1 MFDPRSPLHWKSRRD
16 AASCKKSERIG
27 HDESEEILAA
37 STFVPIGVALLLGV
51 AGGFLTDI
59 GPWYRDLKK
68 PRLNPPNWLFGPA
81 WTIILGLAA
90 WSAIIAWNASGNE
103 REQRLVIL
111 LYSGNALLHLLWS
124 PLFFKF
130 KRPDWAL
137 VEVAFL
143 WASLLA
149 LVVGIAPISG
159 FASHLIWPYLA
170 WVTFATW
177 LNWQIVRLN
186 PRTSDRAAKPGSA
199 L

>member
-1 MFDPRSPLHWKSRRD
+1 M
-16 AASCKKSERIG
+16 AV
-27 HDESEEILAA
+27 
-37 STFVPIGVALLLGV
+37 STFIPIGVALLLGV

-81 WTIILGLAA
+81 WTVILGLAA

-103 REQRLVIL
+103 DERRLVIV
-111 LYSGNALLHLLWS
+111 LYGANALLHLLWS

-137 VEVAFL
+137 VEVSFL
-143 WASLLA
+143 WASLVA
-149 LVVGIAPISG
+149 LVVGIAPISST
-159 FASHLIWPYLA
+159 ASLLIWPYLA

-177 LNWQIVRLN
+177 LNWRIVRLN
-186 PRTSDRAAKPGSA
+186 PRKSEQRPHGN
-199 L
+199 